1 MVLSATLLIIGSL
14 LLLLVLLLIL
24 ARLSLLVVTVQ
35 GESMTP
41 TLLSGERVLV
51 WRLWPVFRLREGQI
65 VLISQEDKS
74 FQAAPYLKRI
84 LALQGEIRTLRP
96 RLEHNS
102 NNAADHVEQEQA
114 WQIPAGYV
122 FVCGDNLE
130 HSIDSRVWGPLPR
143 QRVMGVMLKKLRVN
157 EPAQEL
163 PETSVSEQI
172 GRA

>member
-1 MVLSATLLIIGSL
+1 MVLSATFLIIGSL
-14 LLLLVLLLIL
+14 LLLLVLLFFL

-41 TLLSGERVLV
+41 TLLPGERVLV
-51 WRLWPVFRLREGQI
+51 WRLWPAFRLREGQI
-65 VLISQEDKS
+65 VLVSQEDKS

-84 LALQGEIRTLRP
+84 LALQGEIRALRP
-96 RLEHNS
+96 RLEHDS
-102 NNAADHVEQEQA
+102 SKALHHAQREQT
-114 WQIPAGYV
+114 WQIPAGHV

-143 QRVMGVMLKKLRVN
+143 RRIMGIMVKKLRVN
-157 EPAQEL
+157 YPAQEMS
-163 PETSVSEQI
+163 ETSVPEQI